1 MMIWKSRSALA
12 LPEPSTYCDS
22 ALAAIGMT
30 ARAAVASKVLVSKR
44 MVDVLRLKKRRISV
58 GRGLAHDL
66 ARGVP
71 GRYPCR
77 DLVQNTVPKRSGR
90 LRLSKDRKSV
100 VEGRGMAVSV
110 DKGWPG
116 KNKKK

>member
-1 MMIWKSRSALA
+1 MRGMMIWKSRSALA

-44 MVDVLRLKKRRISV
+44 MVDVLRLKKLRISV
-58 GRGLAHDL
+58 GRVLAHDL

-71 GRYPCR
+71 GRYPCPS
-77 DLVQNTVPKRSGR
+77 LSSGGSR
-90 LRLSKDRKSV
+90 V
-100 VEGRGMAVSV
+100 GNEGGSRGRV
-110 DKGWPG
+110 GG
-116 KNKKK
+116 